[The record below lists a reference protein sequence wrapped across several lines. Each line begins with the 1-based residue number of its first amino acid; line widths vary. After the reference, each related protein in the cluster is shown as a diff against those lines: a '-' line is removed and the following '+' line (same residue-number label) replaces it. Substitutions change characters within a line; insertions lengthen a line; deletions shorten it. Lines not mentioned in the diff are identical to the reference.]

1 MPPPTLRGRSKAGLS
16 VFRRK
21 QAQKAVLAKTHKS
34 HITKNAITEEEMIS
48 VAEAIQI
55 VRQQTQTLPAERVDL
70 PSALGRVL
78 AQDIVA
84 DSDLPPFDR
93 SQMDGYAV
101 RADDAKA
108 APVRLR
114 IVGESAA
121 GRGWHNQLGEG
132 EAVRIMT
139 GAPVPAGAD
148 SVQQVELTHEL
159 KDGTVVEL
167 LETVELG
174 KSIVKRGSEITAGA
188 VVLNAGTT
196 INAAMTAVLAAFGYA
211 QVDVV
216 RKPRVAVLATGTE
229 LVSVDQKPG
238 QDQIRDS
245 NNYSIS
251 AYAELAGAVV
261 ERMPLTG
268 DETSLLKH
276 QIAEAAARCDVIVT
290 SGGVS
295 MGVYDLTKAALKEL
309 DAEIFFERVALRP
322 GKPTVFARLPNGSL
336 VFGLPGNPVSV
347 SVTFNL
353 FARVALLAMQGAT
366 EPALK
371 HETAALA
378 RAVKGTTDRES
389 YLPAQL
395 TTNDDAELIAFPLK
409 WGGSSDFVAFALTT
423 ALVVVPANVKQIQA
437 GSLVSVVRLP

>member
-1 MPPPTLRGRSKAGLS
+1 
-16 VFRRK
+16 
-21 QAQKAVLAKTHKS
+21 
-34 HITKNAITEEEMIS
+34 MIS
-48 VAEAIQI
+48 VAEAIEI
-55 VRQQTQTLPAERVDL
+55 VRQQTQRLPAERVALDQV
-70 PSALGRVL
+70 LGRVL
-78 AQDIVA
+78 AEDVIA

-101 RADDAKA
+101 RAADVTT
-108 APVRLR
+108 APARLR

-121 GRGWHNQLGEG
+121 GRGWHYQLEEG
-132 EAVRIMT
+132 QAVRIMT

-148 SVQQVELTHEL
+148 SVQQVELAHEL

-167 LETVELG
+167 LESVELG
-174 KSIVKRGSEITAGA
+174 KSIVKRGAEITAGE
-188 VVLNAGTT
+188 VVLSSGTP
-196 INAAMTAVLAAFGYA
+196 INPAMMAVLAAFGYA
-211 QVDVV
+211 HVEVF

-229 LVSVDQKPG
+229 LVSVDQTPA

-251 AYAELAGAVV
+251 SYVALAGATI

-268 DETSLLKH
+268 DETSLLKT
-276 QIAEAAARCDVIVT
+276 QLADAAELCDVIVT

-295 MGVYDLTKAALKEL
+295 MGVYDVTKSALKEL
-309 DAEIFFERVALRP
+309 DAEFFFERVALRP
-322 GKPTVFARLPNGSL
+322 GKPTVFARLPNGTL

-347 SVTFNL
+347 AVTFNL
-353 FARVALLAMQGAT
+353 FARTALLAMQGAT
-366 EPALK
+366 DPTLK
-371 HETAALA
+371 RETAALA
-378 RAVKGTTDRES
+378 RSVKGTADRES

-423 ALVVVPANVKQIQA
+423 ALAVVPANVKPLEA
-437 GSLVSVVRLP
+437 GSLVTVFRLP

>member
-1 MPPPTLRGRSKAGLS
+1 
-16 VFRRK
+16 
-21 QAQKAVLAKTHKS
+21 
-34 HITKNAITEEEMIS
+34 MIS

-55 VRQQTQTLPAERVDL
+55 VRQQTRPLPSERVKL
-70 PSALGRVL
+70 EHALNRVL
-78 AQDIVA
+78 AEDIIA

-101 RADDAKA
+101 RAEETIG

-121 GRGWHNQLGEG
+121 GRGWRHELKEG

-167 LETVELG
+167 LESVEAG
-174 KSIVKRGSEITAGA
+174 RSIVKRGAEIQAGA
-188 VVLNAGTT
+188 TVLQSGTT
-196 INAAMTAVLAAFGYA
+196 INAAMMAVLAAFGYA
-211 QVDVV
+211 EVPVGQQ
-216 RKPRVAVLATGTE
+216 PRVGILATGTE
-229 LVSVDQKPG
+229 LVPVDQKPG

-245 NNYSIS
+245 NNYSIA
-251 AYAELAGAVV
+251 AYAQQTGALIQRLPLA
-261 ERMPLTG
+261 R
-268 DETSLLKH
+268 DETSILTNE
-276 QIAEAAARCDVIVT
+276 IARAAENCDVVIT

-295 MGVYDLTKAALKEL
+295 MGVYDVTKTALHEL
-309 DAEIFFERVALRP
+309 GAEIFFERVALRP
-322 GKPTVFARLPNGSL
+322 GKPTVFARLPNGTL

-347 SVTFNL
+347 AVTFNL
-353 FARVALLAMQGAT
+353 FARTALLAMQGVT

-371 HETAALA
+371 HETAKLA
-378 RAVKGTTDRES
+378 RGVKGNVERES

-395 TTNDDAELIAFPLK
+395 TTNDDGELIAFPLK

-423 ALVVVPANVKQIQA
+423 ALVIVPAGTRAIEAN
-437 GSLVSVVRLP
+437 SLIRVLRLP

>member
-1 MPPPTLRGRSKAGLS
+1 
-16 VFRRK
+16 
-21 QAQKAVLAKTHKS
+21 
-34 HITKNAITEEEMIS
+34 MIS

-55 VRQQTQTLPAERVDL
+55 VRQQTRPLPTERVRLED
-70 PSALGRVL
+70 VL
-78 AQDIVA
+78 NRILAEDIIA

-93 SQMDGYAV
+93 AQMDGYAV
-101 RADDAKA
+101 RAEETAA

-121 GRGWHNQLGEG
+121 GRGWHYELKEG

-174 KSIVKRGSEITAGA
+174 KSIVKRGAEVQSGETVLQSGA
-188 VVLNAGTT
+188 I
-196 INAAMTAVLAAFGYA
+196 INAAMMAVLAAFGYA
-211 QVDVV
+211 EVAVAQ
-216 RKPRVAVLATGTE
+216 RPRVGVLATGTE
-229 LVSVDQKPG
+229 LVSVNEQPG

-245 NNYSIS
+245 NNYSIA
-251 AYAELAGAVV
+251 AYAQLTGALV
-261 ERMPLTG
+261 ERLPLAR
-268 DETSLLKH
+268 DETSVLTH
-276 QIAEAAARCDVIVT
+276 QIAEAAEKCDVVVT

-295 MGVYDLTKAALKEL
+295 MGVYDVTKAALHEL
-309 DAEIFFERVALRP
+309 GAEIFFERVALRP
-322 GKPTVFARLPNGSL
+322 GKPTVFARLPNGKL

-347 SVTFNL
+347 AVTFNL
-353 FARVALLAMQGAT
+353 FARTALVAMQGAN

-371 HETAALA
+371 HDSALLA
-378 RAVKGTTDRES
+378 RSVKGNVDRES

-395 TTNDDAELIAFPLK
+395 TTNDDGELIAFPLK

-423 ALVVVPANVKQIQA
+423 ALVIVPAGTKTLEANTLVRVLRLP
-437 GSLVSVVRLP
+437 GSL